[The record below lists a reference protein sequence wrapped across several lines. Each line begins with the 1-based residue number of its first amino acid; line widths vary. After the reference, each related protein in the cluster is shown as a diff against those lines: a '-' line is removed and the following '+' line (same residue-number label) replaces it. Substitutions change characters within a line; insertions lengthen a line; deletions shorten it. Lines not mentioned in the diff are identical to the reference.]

1 METLEKTLQV
11 THDWA
16 VDRLHILCD
25 MKTDDVLR
33 SVEDAHAIQSEFA
46 EWLDPNNLRIMKS
59 THSNILET
67 MIKSLFGIGVLASVV
82 AIPSPEPEQIKA
94 KLEPVEESVIV
105 EERLGSVL
113 IVLPMSK
120 LF

>member
-25 MKTDDVLR
+25 LKSDDVLR

-46 EWLDPNNLRIMKS
+46 EWLDPN
-59 THSNILET
+59 LEDHE
-67 MIKSLFGIGVLASVV
+67 IYSL
-82 AIPSPEPEQIKA
+82 EY
-94 KLEPVEESVIV
+94 
-105 EERLGSVL
+105 LGDND
-113 IVLPMSK
+113 
-120 LF
+120 

>member
-25 MKTDDVLR
+25 MKTDDVLK

-46 EWLDPNNLRIMKS
+46 EWLDPNTEDHEIYS
-59 THSNILET
+59 LEY
-67 MIKSLFGIGVLASVV
+67 
-82 AIPSPEPEQIKA
+82 
-94 KLEPVEESVIV
+94 
-105 EERLGSVL
+105 LGDND
-113 IVLPMSK
+113 
-120 LF
+120 

>member
-25 MKTDDVLR
+25 MKTEDVLK

-46 EWLDPNNLRIMKS
+46 EWLDPNTEDHEIYS
-59 THSNILET
+59 LEY
-67 MIKSLFGIGVLASVV
+67 
-82 AIPSPEPEQIKA
+82 
-94 KLEPVEESVIV
+94 
-105 EERLGSVL
+105 LGDND
-113 IVLPMSK
+113 
-120 LF
+120 

>member
-1 METLEKTLQV
+1 METLENTLQV

-46 EWLDPNNLRIMKS
+46 EWLDPN
-59 THSNILET
+59 LEDHE
-67 MIKSLFGIGVLASVV
+67 IYSL
-82 AIPSPEPEQIKA
+82 EY
-94 KLEPVEESVIV
+94 
-105 EERLGSVL
+105 LGDND
-113 IVLPMSK
+113 
-120 LF
+120 

>member
-25 MKTDDVLR
+25 LKTDDVLR

-46 EWLDPNNLRIMKS
+46 EWLDPNTEDHEIYS
-59 THSNILET
+59 LEY
-67 MIKSLFGIGVLASVV
+67 
-82 AIPSPEPEQIKA
+82 
-94 KLEPVEESVIV
+94 
-105 EERLGSVL
+105 LGDND
-113 IVLPMSK
+113 
-120 LF
+120 